1 MRTRDNKITVYM
13 NDQELARLN
22 ALVDK
27 TNLNREQFIRAMV
40 EGLTIKEAPPA
51 PLWQTVCRMKRAAV
65 DIKKIADNAGSE
77 YVLPWTRQA
86 CLDAYRRAG
95 LTVDDIDVFE
105 THDCFSSSESPT
117 LMWVS
122 VICTIL
128 KVPSGRNVKEEVA
141 CLASGV

>member
-51 PLWQTVCRMKRAAV
+51 PLWQTVCMMK
-65 DIKKIADNAGSE
+65 
-77 YVLPWTRQA
+77 
-86 CLDAYRRAG
+86 
-95 LTVDDIDVFE
+95 
-105 THDCFSSSESPT
+105 
-117 LMWVS
+117 
-122 VICTIL
+122 
-128 KVPSGRNVKEEVA
+128 
-141 CLASGV
+141 

>member
-51 PLWQTVCRMKRAAV
+51 PLWQTVCMMKQAAKDMNTV
-65 DIKKIADNAGSE
+65 TFTGETLTPIQRRSHAD
-77 YVLPWTRQA
+77 
-86 CLDAYRRAG
+86 
-95 LTVDDIDVFE
+95 
-105 THDCFSSSESPT
+105 
-117 LMWVS
+117 
-122 VICTIL
+122 
-128 KVPSGRNVKEEVA
+128 
-141 CLASGV
+141 

>member
-51 PLWQTVCRMKRAAV
+51 PLWQTVCRMQQAAK
-65 DIKKIADNAGSE
+65 DMKDIADHSYFSE
-77 YVLPWTRQA
+77 VSDEELLRK
-86 CLDAYRRAG
+86 
-95 LTVDDIDVFE
+95 TVKDVQTCVE
-105 THDCFSSSESPT
+105 EVTKLCFSEERE
-117 LMWVS
+117 VN
-122 VICTIL
+122 
-128 KVPSGRNVKEEVA
+128 RNENRTHRP
-141 CLASGV
+141 GPDRIR

>member
-51 PLWQTVCRMKRAAV
+51 PLWQTVCRMQQAAK
-65 DIKKIADNAGSE
+65 DMKDIADHSYFSE
-77 YVLPWTRQA
+77 VSDEELLRK
-86 CLDAYRRAG
+86 
-95 LTVDDIDVFE
+95 TVKDVQ
-105 THDCFSSSESPT
+105 TC
-117 LMWVS
+117 V
-122 VICTIL
+122 
-128 KVPSGRNVKEEVA
+128 EEVTKL
-141 CLASGV
+141 CFPEEREVNKNENRTHRPGPDRIR

>member
-51 PLWQTVCRMKRAAV
+51 PLWQTVCMMKQAAK
-65 DIKKIADNAGSE
+65 DMKEIADHSYFSE
-77 YVLPWTRQA
+77 VSDEELLRK
-86 CLDAYRRAG
+86 
-95 LTVDDIDVFE
+95 TVKDVQTCVE
-105 THDCFSSSESPT
+105 EVTKLCFSEEREVNRNENRT
-117 LMWVS
+117 HR
-122 VICTIL
+122 
-128 KVPSGRNVKEEVA
+128 SGIDRVR
-141 CLASGV
+141 

>member
-51 PLWQTVCRMKRAAV
+51 PLWQTVCRMQQAAK
-65 DIKKIADNAGSE
+65 DMKDIADHSYFSE
-77 YVLPWTRQA
+77 VSDEELLRK
-86 CLDAYRRAG
+86 
-95 LTVDDIDVFE
+95 TVKDVQTCVE
-105 THDCFSSSESPT
+105 EVTKLCFSEERE
-117 LMWVS
+117 VN
-122 VICTIL
+122 
-128 KVPSGRNVKEEVA
+128 RNENRTHRPGPDRVR
-141 CLASGV
+141 

>member
-51 PLWQTVCRMKRAAV
+51 PLWQTVCRMQQASK
-65 DIKKIADNAGSE
+65 DMKDIADHSYFSE
-77 YVLPWTRQA
+77 VSDEEL
-86 CLDAYRRAG
+86 LHK
-95 LTVDDIDVFE
+95 TVKDVQ
-105 THDCFSSSESPT
+105 TC
-117 LMWVS
+117 V
-122 VICTIL
+122 
-128 KVPSGRNVKEEVA
+128 EEVTKL
-141 CLASGV
+141 CFPEEREVNTNENRTHRPGIDRVR

>member
-51 PLWQTVCRMKRAAV
+51 PLWQTVCMMKQAAK
-65 DIKKIADNAGSE
+65 DMKEIADHSYFSE
-77 YVLPWTRQA
+77 VSDEELLRK
-86 CLDAYRRAG
+86 
-95 LTVDDIDVFE
+95 TVKDVQ
-105 THDCFSSSESPT
+105 TC
-117 LMWVS
+117 V
-122 VICTIL
+122 
-128 KVPSGRNVKEEVA
+128 EEVTKL
-141 CLASGV
+141 CFYEEREVNRNENRTHRPGPDWIR